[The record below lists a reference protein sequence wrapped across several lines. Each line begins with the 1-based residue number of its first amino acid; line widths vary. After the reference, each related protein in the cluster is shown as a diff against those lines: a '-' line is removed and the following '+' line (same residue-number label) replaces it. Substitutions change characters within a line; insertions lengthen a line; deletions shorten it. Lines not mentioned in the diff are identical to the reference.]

1 MIKTIYIEESIK
13 NHPRTKKI
21 LKNFF
26 NPTIVLCNRYDE
38 IFNRKKQNFRI
49 QKSRPSLILA
59 NKFDNFVLP
68 TPKGLGIG
76 SEKNYYFSH
85 MLNCLYD
92 CRYCFLQGMYKSS
105 NFVLFVNFESFGRK
119 IDEIIQNNSSE
130 KKITFFSGY
139 DCDSLVMES
148 ITGFIKYFLP
158 FFREKPNAEIELR
171 TKSISIKEI
180 LNLEPF
186 DSCIIAF
193 SFTPNEIAKKNEH
206 GTPSV
211 SSRIDAM
218 KKLSDKG
225 WKVGL
230 RLDPL
235 IYHINF
241 KKNYKKLINDIFSKV
256 NINSFHSVS
265 IGAMRFPNQMYNQIL
280 DLYPDEELLVNSL
293 TKRNKMISYP
303 TNIEQEMINDCK
315 KYLSKYIEKDKIF
328 AFNPY
333 S

>member
-21 LKNFF
+21 LKKFS
-26 NPTIVLCNRYDE
+26 NPSIIFCDRYDE
-38 IFNRKKQNFRI
+38 IFNKKKQNFRI
-49 QKSRPSLILA
+49 QKSKPSLIIA

-76 SEKNYYFSH
+76 SKKNFYFSH

-105 NFVLFVNFESFGRK
+105 NFVLFVNFESFGKR
-119 IDEIIQNNSSE
+119 INEIIQNNLSE

-148 ITGFIKYFLP
+148 ITGFIKFFLP

-180 LNLEPF
+180 LNFKPF

-193 SFTPNEIAKKNEH
+193 SFTPNEIAKINEH

-211 SSRIDAM
+211 SSRINAM
-218 KKLSDKG
+218 KKLSDEG

-235 IYHINF
+235 IYHIDF

-256 NINSFHSVS
+256 NTNSFHSVS
-265 IGAMRFPNQMYNQIL
+265 IGAMRFPNEMYNQIL
-280 DLYPDEELLVNSL
+280 NLYPDEKLLINSL
-293 TKRNKMISYP
+293 TKRNKMTSYP
-303 TNIEQEMINDCK
+303 SSIEEEMIYECK
-315 KYLSKYIEKDKIF
+315 KYLSEYIEKEKIF
-328 AFNPY
+328 TFDPY
-333 S
+333 L